1 MTGFIRRV
9 KVRAA
14 AQKGKGVLI
23 LAEMNTDIAL
33 ERLTH
38 ACTHTCTH
46 THDTHTHTCS
56 SSVSSLAE

>member
-46 THDTHTHTCS
+46 THTLADTNWHVLGCS
-56 SSVSSLAE
+56 GF